1 MITSTTIIVT
11 KITMIVTNIA
21 VDGGGDNSDMMM
33 SNVGRHHVSNGDSA
47 IINAFSP
54 SHRTRTMTIYILNC
68 PSYICKSKC

>member
-47 IINAFSP
+47 TINAFSP
-54 SHRTRTMTIYILNC
+54 SHRKGVVFNGNE
-68 PSYICKSKC
+68 